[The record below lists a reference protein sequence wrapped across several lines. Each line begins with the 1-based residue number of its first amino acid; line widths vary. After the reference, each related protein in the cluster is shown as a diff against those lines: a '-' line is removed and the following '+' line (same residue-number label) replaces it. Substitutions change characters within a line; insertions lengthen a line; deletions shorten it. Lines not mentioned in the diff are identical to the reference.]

1 MPLRVLVIL
10 FLVFMERSTPDL
22 CIFRDH
28 ITVLEGEPYHLKCCL
43 PTGHHH
49 HSNYTVRWSKHYGPN
64 VTVPLRSNER
74 IILNDDAIEFWPIKM
89 IDKGMYSCAVGQKEN
104 HWNITV
110 TKRIEHGCFHPKYL
124 MTKEVEV
131 GKSLSINC
139 THDYY
144 QTKAYISLLKDC
156 SPIPG
161 NHKPYIRKNAVLR
174 DAGNYTCVF
183 LLFKNRRSF
192 NVTKTFN
199 VKIKD
204 NTDIMPTLYGNS
216 INYVEAELGKEKTLN
231 CTALLRDP
239 TGIIYW
245 NEEHD
250 NDTNIYKEKLISS
263 GSNGKLY
270 VSSLLKI
277 KLVKEENLN
286 IWYNCTLASAGVLET
301 IGFFLKKKGAADVS
315 RHIFIIVLVSSAVV
329 IFLVIMCVI
338 YRVDILL
345 CYRDLIRRDETL
357 TDGKEYDAFVSYLKD
372 CQPDNGE
379 ERKFALE
386 ILPGALEKHFGYKLC
401 IFERDIIPG
410 GAIVDDIHSFI
421 KKSRRLII
429 VLSENYM
436 SAKVRYELES
446 GLHEALVE
454 RKIKIILIEFT
465 PIRDF
470 TFLPQ
475 SLELLKS
482 HRILKWKADKSLP
495 YNSRFWKNLRY
506 LMPAKTAKS
515 IVFSSDAIGNE
526 SFPVLSKV

>member
-1 MPLRVLVIL
+1 MPLRVLVVL

-22 CIFRDH
+22 CVFRDH
-28 ITVLEGEPYHLKCCL
+28 ITALEGEPYYLKCCL
-43 PTGHHH
+43 STDHHH
-49 HSNYTVRWSKHYGPN
+49 YRNHTVRWSKRYGPN
-64 VTVPLRSNER
+64 RTVPLSSSGR
-74 IILNDDAIEFWPIKM
+74 IIFNDDAIEFWPIKM
-89 IDKGMYSCAVGQKEN
+89 IDEGMYTCTVGRKEN
-104 HWNITV
+104 QWNITV
-110 TKRIEHGCFHPKYL
+110 TKRSEHGCFHPKYL

-144 QTKAYISLLKDC
+144 QTEAYQISLFKDC

-161 NHKPYIRKNAVLR
+161 NHKPYIRKNAVLN
-174 DAGNYTCVF
+174 DAGNYTCIFF
-183 LLFKNRRSF
+183 LYKNRRSF

-204 NTDIMPTLYGNS
+204 NMDIMPALYGNN

-286 IWYNCTLASAGVLET
+286 VWYNCTLASAGVLET
-301 IGFFLKKKGAADVS
+301 IGFFLKKKEGAADVS
-315 RHIFIIVLVSSAVV
+315 RHIFIIVLVSSAAF

-372 CQPDNGE
+372 CQPDNGDE
-379 ERKFALE
+379 HKFALE

-410 GAIVDDIHSFI
+410 GAIVDDIHSLI

-436 SAKVRYELES
+436 CDKVRYELES

-465 PIRDF
+465 PISDF

-475 SLELLKS
+475 SLQLLKS
-482 HRILKWKADKSLP
+482 HRILKWKANKSLP

-506 LMPAKTAKS
+506 LMPAKIAK
-515 IVFSSDAIGNE
+515 
-526 SFPVLSKV
+526 

>member
-10 FLVFMERSTPDL
+10 LLVFMQQCTPDS
-22 CIFRDH
+22 CVYRDH

-43 PTGHHH
+43 PYDHHH
-49 HSNYTVRWSKHYGPN
+49 HHRNSSIRWTKRYGSNRTMTLH
-64 VTVPLRSNER
+64 SNGR
-74 IILNDDAIEFWPIKM
+74 IIFNDDAIEFWPIEM
-89 IDKGMYSCAVGQKEN
+89 IDKGIYSCAVGNKES

-110 TKRIEHGCFHPKYL
+110 TKRSEHGCFHPKYL
-124 MTKEVEV
+124 ITKEVEV
-131 GKSLSINC
+131 GKSLIINC
-139 THDYY
+139 THDLY
-144 QTKAYISLLKDC
+144 QTEAYEISLFKDC

-161 NHKPYIRKNAVLR
+161 NHKANIRKNAVLN
-174 DAGNYTCVF
+174 DAGNYTCIFF
-183 LLFKNRRSF
+183 LYKNKRSF

-204 NTDIMPTLYGNS
+204 NTDTMPTLYGNS

-239 TGIIYW
+239 TAIIYW
-245 NEEHD
+245 NDEHD
-250 NDTNIYKEKLISS
+250 NDTNIHKEKFNRS
-263 GSNGKLY
+263 GSNGELY

-277 KLVKEENLN
+277 NFVKEENLN
-286 IWYNCTLASAGVLET
+286 VWYNCTLASPGILET
-301 IGFFLKKKGAADVS
+301 IGFFLKKKEGPTDVS
-315 RHIFIIVLVSSAVV
+315 RHIFIIVLVSSAAV

-338 YRVDILL
+338 YRVDIML

-372 CQPDNGE
+372 SQSNNGDE
-379 ERKFALE
+379 LKFALE

-410 GAIVDDIHSFI
+410 GAIFDDIHSLI

-436 SAKVRYELES
+436 ADKVSYELES

-465 PIRDF
+465 PINDF

-506 LMPAKTAKS
+506 LMPAKTAK
-515 IVFSSDAIGNE
+515 
-526 SFPVLSKV
+526 

>member
-10 FLVFMERSTPDL
+10 LLVFMQQCTPDS
-22 CIFRDH
+22 CVYRDH

-43 PTGHHH
+43 PYDHHH
-49 HSNYTVRWSKHYGPN
+49 HHRNSSIRWTKRYGSNRTMTLH
-64 VTVPLRSNER
+64 SNGR
-74 IILNDDAIEFWPIKM
+74 IIFNDDAIEFWPIEM
-89 IDKGMYSCAVGQKEN
+89 IDKGIYSCAVGNKES

-110 TKRIEHGCFHPKYL
+110 TKRSEHGCFHPKYL
-124 MTKEVEV
+124 ITKEVEV
-131 GKSLSINC
+131 GKSLIINC
-139 THDYY
+139 THDLY
-144 QTKAYISLLKDC
+144 QTEAYEISLFKDC

-161 NHKPYIRKNAVLR
+161 NHKANIRKNAVLN
-174 DAGNYTCVF
+174 DAGNYTCIFF
-183 LLFKNRRSF
+183 LYKNKRSF

-204 NTDIMPTLYGNS
+204 NTDTMPTLYGNS

-239 TGIIYW
+239 TAIIYW
-245 NEEHD
+245 NDEHD
-250 NDTNIYKEKLISS
+250 NDTNIHKEKFNRS
-263 GSNGKLY
+263 GSNGELY

-277 KLVKEENLN
+277 NFVKEENLN
-286 IWYNCTLASAGVLET
+286 VWYNCTLASPGILET
-301 IGFFLKKKGAADVS
+301 IGFFLKKKEGPTDVS
-315 RHIFIIVLVSSAVV
+315 RHIFIIVLVSSAAV

-338 YRVDILL
+338 YRVDIML

-357 TDGKEYDAFVSYLKD
+357 TA
-372 CQPDNGE
+372 
-379 ERKFALE
+379 
-386 ILPGALEKHFGYKLC
+386 
-401 IFERDIIPG
+401 IF
-410 GAIVDDIHSFI
+410 DDIHSLI

-436 SAKVRYELES
+436 ADKVSYELES

-465 PIRDF
+465 PINDF

-506 LMPAKTAKS
+506 LMPAKTAK
-515 IVFSSDAIGNE
+515 
-526 SFPVLSKV
+526 